1 MEYLKIDLGCGPNKK
16 NGTVGIDYIAY
27 PGVDYV
33 LNLEKDLLPLP
44 DSSVDYIYSSHFLE
58 HIDDPFQL
66 FTEVSR
72 ICVDKAQLEFWTPY
86 TWENSAFIFGH
97 KKFYNEDDYMHL
109 CVWFPHFWEANLKA
123 RWLLKEFVYTI
134 EPKVLIDLYKN
145 GIQLDFAIKYYKGV
159 VREFG
164 AIMEVRHNYQGEI
177 VQPQYS
183 FSTNRLAQR
192 YPIQSLSVKID
203 ENEDD
208 LAEAINW
215 FQMKQERLQTNFH
228 PNQIVLARSQSQL
241 DETEVQPDETEVQPE
256 QPQIASGVNLRWQIA
271 DRYLSG
277 NGIEVGALHS
287 PLEVPANAQVRYVDR
302 MPVAELRKQ
311 YPELA
316 AHELVEVDIVD
327 DGEALS
333 SIADASVDFVIS
345 NHMIEHCQNP
355 IGTIEQHLRVVKPGG
370 VMYMAV
376 PDKQYTFDSDRPVT
390 TLEHLIRDY
399 TEGPQWSMKAHFEE
413 WVRLVMKTPEAEV
426 AEQVE
431 RLINISY
438 SIHFHVWTKQDFLNL
453 LLYCKEQ
460 LLLPFEIEFSQE
472 SGIEFI
478 VILRKLE
485 QLLATKL
492 EIQSNYLD
500 NKPQP
505 VNGEN
510 QTHNRQEILLPQLE
524 KIQANLNKS
533 QSWLQDIQAGLAQ
546 QQLQVQQ
553 AQERIQKKSFSLP
566 SLVKFAFISGCPAAS
581 YVYRCHHQAEMLRLA
596 GCEVEIYMTCT
607 FPYDELIA
615 KKYPIVVAHR
625 IACTDEF
632 ENFVVQAHALG
643 MKIIY
648 ELDDLIFDVDR
659 LHQVDLYNNFD
670 IEEKKIF
677 IDQVKRNRQAIELCD
692 GVVVSTNRLER
703 EIKINFPGIPVIISR
718 NRISQKMEEE
728 AIQARLR
735 EITKDKFI
743 RIAYFSGTKS
753 HQKDFAE
760 CVDGLYNILQE
771 FPDVRL
777 MIVGYLDIP
786 KSLHEFSAQIEML
799 PFVDP
804 SELPYLYRK
813 VDINLAPLESKNDFT
828 ECKSELKYFEAGL
841 LGVPTVASS
850 TSGFQ
855 VAIKNGFNG
864 HLCSSTREWTDT
876 LRELVTNPELRHRIG
891 QRALEDVN
899 SRYLTRVAA
908 YETLEAWQNLFNQIG
923 L

>member
-16 NGTVGIDYIAY
+16 NGTLGIDYIAY

-33 LNLEKDLLPLP
+33 LNLEKDPLP
-44 DSSVDYIYSSHFLE
+44 FSDTSVDYIYSSHFLE

-66 FTEVSR
+66 FKEVSR
-72 ICVDKAQLEFWTPY
+72 ICVNKAQLEFWTPY
-86 TWENSAFIFGH
+86 TWENSAFILGH

-109 CVWFPHFWEANLKA
+109 CVWSPQFLESTLKA

-159 VREFG
+159 VKEFG

-183 FSTNRLAQR
+183 FSTNRLDQR

-215 FQMKQERLQTNFH
+215 FQMKQESLQTKLH
-228 PNQIVLARSQSQL
+228 QNQIVLARSQSQP
-241 DETEVQPDETEVQPE
+241 DEAEVQPDQSHITNSNPE
-256 QPQIASGVNLRWQIA
+256 
-271 DRYLSG
+271 
-277 NGIEVGALHS
+277 
-287 PLEVPANAQVRYVDR
+287 
-302 MPVAELRKQ
+302 PVK
-311 YPELA
+311 
-316 AHELVEVDIVD
+316 
-327 DGEALS
+327 
-333 SIADASVDFVIS
+333 
-345 NHMIEHCQNP
+345 
-355 IGTIEQHLRVVKPGG
+355 
-370 VMYMAV
+370 
-376 PDKQYTFDSDRPVT
+376 
-390 TLEHLIRDY
+390 
-399 TEGPQWSMKAHFEE
+399 
-413 WVRLVMKTPEAEV
+413 
-426 AEQVE
+426 
-431 RLINISY
+431 
-438 SIHFHVWTKQDFLNL
+438 
-453 LLYCKEQ
+453 
-460 LLLPFEIEFSQE
+460 
-472 SGIEFI
+472 
-478 VILRKLE
+478 
-485 QLLATKL
+485 
-492 EIQSNYLD
+492 
-500 NKPQP
+500 
-505 VNGEN
+505 GEN
-510 QTHNRQEILLPQLE
+510 QTQHQQELLLPQLQ
-524 KIQANLNKS
+524 KIQTNLNKS
-533 QSWLQDIQAGLAQ
+533 QSWLQEIQAGLAQ
-546 QQLQVQQ
+546 KQLQVQQ
-553 AQERIQKKSFSLP
+553 AQERLQKKSFSLP

-581 YVYRCHHQAEMLRLA
+581 YIYRCHHQAEMLRLV

-607 FPYDELIA
+607 FPYDELIS

-625 IACTDEF
+625 IARTDEF

-648 ELDDLIFDVDR
+648 ELDDLIFDIDR

-677 IDQVKRNRQAIELCD
+677 VDQVKRNRQAIELCD
-692 GVVVSTNRLER
+692 GVVVSTNRLEE
-703 EIKINFPGIPVIISR
+703 EIRINFPGIPVIISR

-735 EITKDKFI
+735 EIPKDKFI

-813 VDINLAPLESKNDFT
+813 IDINLAPLESKNDFT

-841 LGVPTVASS
+841 LGVPTVASG

-855 VAIKNGFNG
+855 LAIKNGFNG

-876 LRELVTNPELRHRIG
+876 LRELVTNPELRGKIG

-899 SRYLTRVAA
+899 ARYLTRVAA
-908 YETLEAWQNLFNQIG
+908 YETLEAWQNLFNKIG

>member
-16 NGTVGIDYIAY
+16 PGTLGIDYIAY

-33 LNLEKDLLPLP
+33 LNLEKDPLP
-44 DSSVDYIYSSHFLE
+44 FSDSSVDYIYSSHFLE

-72 ICVDKAQLEFWTPY
+72 ICVNKAQLEFWTPY
-86 TWENSAFIFGH
+86 AWENSAFIFGH
-97 KKFYNEDDYMHL
+97 KKFYQEDDYMHL

-123 RWLLKEFVYTI
+123 RWLLKELVYTI

-159 VREFG
+159 VKEFG
-164 AIMEVRHNYQGEI
+164 AIIEVRHNYQGEI

-183 FSTNRLAQR
+183 FCTNRLAQR
-192 YPIQSLSVKID
+192 YPIQSLSVKIN
-203 ENEDD
+203 ETEDD

-215 FQMKQERLQTNFH
+215 FQMKQEHLQTNLH
-228 PNQIVLARSQSQL
+228 PNQIVLARSQSQP
-241 DETEVQPDETEVQPE
+241 DETEVQPDETQVQSDRS
-256 QPQIASGVNLRWQIA
+256 QIASGVNLRWQIA
-271 DRYLSG
+271 ERYLSG

-287 PLEVPANAQVRYVDR
+287 PLEVPANAKVRYVDR

-370 VMYMAV
+370 VMYMAI
-376 PDKQYTFDSDRPVT
+376 PDKQYTFDRDRPVT

-399 TEGPQWSMKAHFEE
+399 TEGPQWSRKAHFEE

-431 RLINISY
+431 HLININY
-438 SIHFHVWTKQDFLNL
+438 SIHFHVWTKLDFLNL
-453 LLYCKEQ
+453 LLYCKDQ
-460 LLLPFEIEFSQE
+460 LFLPFEIEFSQE
-472 SGIEFI
+472 NGIEFI
-478 VILRKLE
+478 VILRKVEPLLPTALE
-485 QLLATKL
+485 L
-492 EIQSNYLD
+492 QSNYLD
-500 NKPQP
+500 SNTQP
-505 VNGEN
+505 VKGEN
-510 QTHNRQEILLPQLE
+510 QTHDHQEILLPQLQ
-524 KIQANLNKS
+524 KIEIDLNKS
-533 QSWLQDIQAGLAQ
+533 QSWLQDIQVGLTQ
-546 QQLQVQQ
+546 KQLKIQQ
-553 AQERIQKKSFSLP
+553 AQERLQKKYLSLP

-581 YVYRCHHQAEMLRLA
+581 YIYRCHHQAEMLRLA

-607 FPYDELIA
+607 FPYDQLID

-625 IACTDEF
+625 IARTDEF

-670 IEEKKIF
+670 TEEKKIF
-677 IDQVKRNRQAIELCD
+677 VDQVKRNRQAIELCD
-692 GVVVSTNRLER
+692 GVVVSTNRLEE
-703 EIKINFPGIPVIISR
+703 EIKIHFPGLPVIISR

-735 EITKDKFI
+735 EIPKDKFI

-786 KSLHEFSAQIEML
+786 KSLDEFSDRIEKL

-804 SELPYLYRK
+804 RELPYLYRK

-855 VAIKNGFNG
+855 LAIKNGFNG

-876 LRELVTNPELRHRIG
+876 LRELVTNPELRNRIG

-908 YETLEAWQNLFNQIG
+908 YETLQAWQNLFKKIG

>member
-1 MEYLKIDLGCGPNKK
+1 MEYLKVDLGCGSNKK
-16 NGTVGIDYIAY
+16 IGTVGIDYIAY

-33 LNLEKDLLPLP
+33 LNLEKDSLPFP
-44 DSSVDYIYSSHFLE
+44 DSSVDYVYSSHFLE
-58 HIDDPFQL
+58 QIDDPSQL
-66 FTEVSR
+66 FREVSR
-72 ICVDKAQLEFWTPY
+72 ICINKAQLEFWTPY

-109 CVWFPHFWEANLKA
+109 CVWFPHFWENNLKA

-134 EPKVLIDLYKN
+134 EPKVLIDLYQN

-159 VREFG
+159 VKEFG

-177 VQPQYS
+177 LQPQYS

-192 YPIQSLSVKID
+192 YPIQSLSLNFK

-215 FQMKQERLQTNFH
+215 FQMKQESLQTKLH
-228 PNQIVLARSQSQL
+228 PNQILLARSQS
-241 DETEVQPDETEVQPE
+241 QPDETEVQPD
-256 QPQIASGVNLRWQIA
+256 QGQITN
-271 DRYLSG
+271 
-277 NGIEVGALHS
+277 
-287 PLEVPANAQVRYVDR
+287 
-302 MPVAELRKQ
+302 
-311 YPELA
+311 
-316 AHELVEVDIVD
+316 
-327 DGEALS
+327 
-333 SIADASVDFVIS
+333 S
-345 NHMIEHCQNP
+345 N
-355 IGTIEQHLRVVKPGG
+355 
-370 VMYMAV
+370 
-376 PDKQYTFDSDRPVT
+376 
-390 TLEHLIRDY
+390 
-399 TEGPQWSMKAHFEE
+399 
-413 WVRLVMKTPEAEV
+413 
-426 AEQVE
+426 
-431 RLINISY
+431 
-438 SIHFHVWTKQDFLNL
+438 
-453 LLYCKEQ
+453 
-460 LLLPFEIEFSQE
+460 
-472 SGIEFI
+472 
-478 VILRKLE
+478 
-485 QLLATKL
+485 
-492 EIQSNYLD
+492 
-500 NKPQP
+500 PQP
-505 VNGEN
+505 VKGEN
-510 QTHNRQEILLPQLE
+510 PTHEQHEILLPQLQ
-524 KIQANLNKS
+524 KIQTNLNKS
-533 QSWLQDIQAGLAQ
+533 QSWLQDIQVGLTQ
-546 QQLQVQQ
+546 KQLKIQQ
-553 AQERIQKKSFSLP
+553 AQERVQKKSFSLQ

-581 YVYRCHHQAEMLRLA
+581 YIYRCHHQAEMLRLA

-625 IACTDEF
+625 IARTDEF

-677 IDQVKRNRQAIELCD
+677 VDQVKRNRQAIELCD
-692 GVVVSTNRLER
+692 GVVVSTNRLEE
-703 EIKINFPGIPVIISR
+703 EIRINFPGIPVIISR

-735 EITKDKFI
+735 EIPKDKFI

-841 LGVPTVASS
+841 LGVPTVASG

-855 VAIKNGFNG
+855 LAIKNGFNG

-876 LRELVTNPELRHRIG
+876 LRELVTNPELRGKIG
-891 QRALEDVN
+891 QIALEDVN
-899 SRYLTRVAA
+899 ARYLTRVAA
-908 YETLEAWQNLFNQIG
+908 YETLEAWQNLFNKIG